1 MNSIHTFMTALSSF
15 MEEGVMTL
23 KEAEDLSTRMLD
35 YTGYDPVEIL
45 EELRKPS
52 TPRPKTT
59 KTT

>member
-1 MNSIHTFMTALSSF
+1 MTALSSF

-35 YTGYDPVEIL
+35 YTGYDPVEVL
-45 EELRKPS
+45 EHLRKPS

-59 KTT
+59 KTK